1 MVQFLLQNYQ
11 NNNTMRKMIIIAMT
25 MLMAVSLNAQQ
36 AGGNGQAGNGA
47 AGNRKQAMQR
57 IEQQVRHYSEVF
69 ELNEEQAQQF
79 GTLYKAY
86 NKQMRA
92 IHDQYRHER
101 TAEGTTLTD
110 EQIEQ
115 RILDN
120 FAQSRAILDVREQYY
135 QEFRKFLTPSQ
146 INQIFEDE
154 KARRAQM
161 RR

>member
-1 MVQFLLQNYQ
+1 
-11 NNNTMRKMIIIAMT
+11 MRKMIIIAMT

-36 AGGNGQAGNGA
+36 VGGNGQAENGA

-101 TAEGTTLTD
+101 TAEGSTLTD

-120 FAQSRAILDVREQYY
+120 FAQSRAILDAREQYY
-135 QEFRKFLTPSQ
+135 QEFRKILTPSQ

>member
-1 MVQFLLQNYQ
+1 
-11 NNNTMRKMIIIAMT
+11 MIIIAMT
-25 MLMAVSLNAQQ
+25 MLMAISLHAQQ
-36 AGGNGQAGNGA
+36 PA
-47 AGNRKQAMQR
+47 NRQQAMQR

-79 GTLYKAY
+79 ATLYKAF
-86 NKQMRA
+86 NKQMRV

-135 QEFRKFLTPSQ
+135 KEFRKLLTPSQ

>member
-1 MVQFLLQNYQ
+1 MVFIMMAL
-11 NNNTMRKMIIIAMT
+11 
-25 MLMAVSLNAQQ
+25 MLTLGTVSAQQ
-36 AGGNGQAGNGA
+36 PNAKGQNG
-47 AGNRKQAMQR
+47 KER
-57 IEQQVRHYSEVF
+57 IEQQVRQYTAAFS
-69 ELNEEQAQQF
+69 LNDAQAQQF
-79 GTLYKAY
+79 ATLYKAY

-101 TAEGTTLTD
+101 PAAGTTLTD

-120 FAQSRAILDVREQYY
+120 FAQSRAILDAREQYY
-135 QEFRKFLTPSQ
+135 KSFRKILTPTQ
-146 INQIFEDE
+146 INRIFEDE

>member
-1 MVQFLLQNYQ
+1 MKRMVFIMMAL
-11 NNNTMRKMIIIAMT
+11 
-25 MLMAVSLNAQQ
+25 MLTLGTVSAQQ
-36 AGGNGQAGNGA
+36 PNAKGQNG
-47 AGNRKQAMQR
+47 KER
-57 IEQQVRHYSEVF
+57 IEQQVRQYTAAFS
-69 ELNEEQAQQF
+69 LNDAQAQQF
-79 GTLYKAY
+79 ATLYKAY

-101 TAEGTTLTD
+101 PAAGTTLTD

-135 QEFRKFLTPSQ
+135 KEFRKILTPTQ
-146 INQIFEDE
+146 INRIFEDE

>member
-1 MVQFLLQNYQ
+1 MRRMVFIMMAL
-11 NNNTMRKMIIIAMT
+11 
-25 MLMAVSLNAQQ
+25 MLTLGTVSAQQ
-36 AGGNGQAGNGA
+36 PNAKGQNG
-47 AGNRKQAMQR
+47 KER
-57 IEQQVRHYSEVF
+57 IEQQVRQYTDAFS
-69 ELNEEQAQQF
+69 LNEEQAQQF
-79 GTLYKAY
+79 ATLYKAY

-101 TAEGTTLTD
+101 PAAGTTLTD

-135 QEFRKFLTPSQ
+135 KEFRKILTPTQ
-146 INQIFEDE
+146 INRIFEDE

>member
-1 MVQFLLQNYQ
+1 
-11 NNNTMRKMIIIAMT
+11 MRKMIIIAMT
-25 MLMAVSLNAQQ
+25 MLVAISLHAQQ
-36 AGGNGQAGNGA
+36 PGGNGQTGNGP
-47 AGNRKQAMQR
+47 AGNRQQAMQR

-69 ELNEEQAQQF
+69 ELNEVQAQQF

-135 QEFRKFLTPSQ
+135 KEFRKVLTASQ

>member
-1 MVQFLLQNYQ
+1 
-11 NNNTMRKMIIIAMT
+11 
-25 MLMAVSLNAQQ
+25 
-36 AGGNGQAGNGA
+36 
-47 AGNRKQAMQR
+47 
-57 IEQQVRHYSEVF
+57 
-69 ELNEEQAQQF
+69 
-79 GTLYKAY
+79 
-86 NKQMRA
+86 MRA

-120 FAQSRAILDVREQYY
+120 FAQSRAILDAREQYY
-135 QEFRKFLTPSQ
+135 KEFRKFLTPSQ

>member
-1 MVQFLLQNYQ
+1 
-11 NNNTMRKMIIIAMT
+11 MIIIAMT
-25 MLMAVSLNAQQ
+25 MLMALNLHAQQ
-36 AGGNGQAGNGA
+36 PT
-47 AGNRKQAMQR
+47 GNRQQAMQR
-57 IEQQVRHYSEVF
+57 IEQQVRHYSEAF
-69 ELNEEQAQQF
+69 ALSEEQAQQF
-79 GTLYKAY
+79 ATLYKAY

-92 IHDQYRHER
+92 IHDQYLHER

-135 QEFRKFLTPSQ
+135 QEFRKLLTPSQ

>member
-1 MVQFLLQNYQ
+1 
-11 NNNTMRKMIIIAMT
+11 MRKMIIIAMT
-25 MLMAVSLNAQQ
+25 LLMAVNLHAQQ
-36 AGGNGQAGNGA
+36 PA
-47 AGNRKQAMQR
+47 NRQQAMQR
-57 IEQQVRHYSEVF
+57 IEQQVQHYSEAF
-69 ELNEEQAQQF
+69 ALNEEQAQRF

-110 EQIEQ
+110 EQVEK

-135 QEFRKFLTPSQ
+135 NEFRKILTPTQ
-146 INQIFEDE
+146 INRIFEDE
-154 KARRAQM
+154 KARRAQIK
-161 RR
+161 R

>member
-1 MVQFLLQNYQ
+1 
-11 NNNTMRKMIIIAMT
+11 MRKMIIIAMT
-25 MLMAVSLNAQQ
+25 MLMAISLHAQQ
-36 AGGNGQAGNGA
+36 PGGNGQTGNGP
-47 AGNRKQAMQR
+47 AGNRQQAMLR
-57 IEQQVRHYSEVF
+57 IEQQVRHYSEF
-69 ELNEEQAQQF
+69 FALSEEQAQQF

-86 NKQMRA
+86 NKLMRA

-101 TAEGTTLTD
+101 PAAGTTLTD

>member
-1 MVQFLLQNYQ
+1 MMALMLTFGMV
-11 NNNTMRKMIIIAMT
+11 
-25 MLMAVSLNAQQ
+25 SAQQ
-36 AGGNGQAGNGA
+36 PNAKGQNG
-47 AGNRKQAMQR
+47 KER
-57 IEQQVRHYSEVF
+57 IEQQVRQYTAAFS
-69 ELNEEQAQQF
+69 LNDAQAQQF
-79 GTLYKAY
+79 ATLYKAY

-101 TAEGTTLTD
+101 PAAGTTLTD

-120 FAQSRAILDVREQYY
+120 FAQSRAILDVREEYY
-135 QEFRKFLTPSQ
+135 KSFRKILTPTQ